1 VVKDSVL
8 FADNIIVET
17 IQNLL
22 SDYTAE
28 LARTNEK
35 LEQNTRETKMTA
47 MHTGEVQHEIEQ
59 LISSLPTIIIGLS
72 RDNNIVLWNAKAEDV
87 LGTGTEAVMGLH
99 ISQCGLDWDW
109 DKILD
114 GIIHSRYH
122 NSPTRVDDIKFRRPD
137 GEERYLGITVNP
149 LNGDDNSFLGMTI
162 IGADITDRKKMESQ
176 LQQSHKMEAIGQLA
190 AGIAHE
196 INTPVQFVG
205 DNTRF
210 FQEAFDDLIQIIKKQ
225 QEALEAAKS
234 NSLTEELIQNMEELI
249 EEIDL
254 EYLEEEIPVA
264 VEHSLKG
271 VERIAKIVQAMKIF
285 AHPGMVAK
293 EPVDINKEIEKTIT
307 ITRNEWKYVADLKTD
322 FDESLPPIPCFRAEF
337 NQVILNMIVN
347 AAHAIAEA
355 NRDDQS
361 QRGTIHIRTI
371 WEGNQAKICI
381 GDTGAG
387 IPEEIQHKIFDLF
400 FTTKEPGKGTGQGL
414 AISHSVIVEKHKGTL
429 TLETQEGKGTTFTIG
444 LPMEADPADNE

>member
-1 VVKDSVL
+1 M
-8 FADNIIVET
+8 ET

-28 LARTNEK
+28 LALTNEK
-35 LEQNTRETKMTA
+35 RKRNTRKNKMTA
-47 MHTGEVQHEIEQ
+47 MQTGEIQKEFEQ
-59 LISSLPTIIIGLS
+59 VISSLPTIIIGLS
-72 RDNNIVLWNAKAEDV
+72 RDNNIVLWNAEAEDV
-87 LGTGTEAVMGLH
+87 LGTGAEAVVGLH
-99 ISQCGLDWDW
+99 ISQCGIDWDW

-122 NSPTRVDDIKFRRPD
+122 SIPTRVDDIGFLRPD
-137 GEERYLGITVNP
+137 GEKRYLGLTVNP
-149 LNGDDNSFLGMTI
+149 LNCDENNILGLTI

-210 FQEAFDDLIQIIKKQ
+210 FQDSFDDLIQIIKQQ
-225 QEALEAAKS
+225 QEALAAARS
-234 NSLTEELIQNMEELI
+234 NSLTDKLAEKTDQLI
-249 EEIDL
+249 EENDL
-254 EYLEEEIPVA
+254 EYLEEEVPLA
-264 VEHSLKG
+264 LEQTLKG

-293 EPVDINKEIEKTIT
+293 EPVDINQEIEKTIT

-322 FDESLPPIPCFRAEF
+322 FDESLPMVPCFRAEF

-347 AAHAIAEA
+347 AAHAIAEK
-355 NRDDQS
+355 NQDNQS
-361 QRGTIHIRTI
+361 EKGTIQVRTI
-371 WEGNQAKICI
+371 HEGDQAKICI
-381 GDTGAG
+381 SDTGAG
-387 IPEEIQHKIFDLF
+387 IPEDIRHKIFDLF
-400 FTTKEPGKGTGQGL
+400 FTTKETGKGTGQGL
-414 AISHSVIVEKHKGTL
+414 AISHSVIVEKHKGSL
-429 TLETQEGKGTTFTIG
+429 TLESQEGKGTTFNIT
-444 LPMEADPADNE
+444 LPLEAETADNE

>member
-1 VVKDSVL
+1 MKTIENVL
-8 FADNIIVET
+8 T
-17 IQNLL
+17 
-22 SDYTAE
+22 DYTAE
-28 LARTNEK
+28 LTSTNAK
-35 LEQNTRETKMTA
+35 LESDIGDNKPVAYRS
-47 MHTGEVQHEIEQ
+47 GEIKQEIEQ
-59 LISSLPTIIIGLS
+59 VISSLPTIIIGLS
-72 RDNNIVLWNAKAEDV
+72 RDNNIALWNAKAEEV
-87 LGTGTEAVMGLH
+87 LGTGAERVLGMH
-99 ISQCGLDWDW
+99 ISQCGIDWNW

-122 NSPTRVDDIKFRRPD
+122 NSPTRVDDIEFARPD
-137 GEERYLGITVNP
+137 GEIRYLGITVNP
-149 LNGDDNSFLGMTI
+149 LNGDDDSILGLTI

-210 FQEAFDDLIQIIKKQ
+210 FQESFDDLMQIIKQQ
-225 QEALEAAKS
+225 QESLEAARS
-234 NSLTEELIQNMEELI
+234 NSLTDDLVEKTEKLI

-264 VEHSLKG
+264 IEHSLKG

-285 AHPGMVAK
+285 AHPGMVAR
-293 EPVDINKEIEKTIT
+293 EPVDINEEIGKTIT
-307 ITRNEWKYVADLKTD
+307 ITRNEWKYVAELKTD
-322 FDESLPPIPCFRAEF
+322 FDESLPPVPCFRAEF

-347 AAHAIAEA
+347 AAHAIAEV
-355 NRDDQS
+355 NKDNQS
-361 QRGTIHIRTI
+361 DRGTISVRTVNA
-371 WEGNQAKICI
+371 GDHAKICI

-387 IPEEIQHKIFDLF
+387 IPEDIRHKIFDLF

-414 AISHSVIVEKHKGTL
+414 AISHSVIVEKHNGTL
-429 TLETQEGKGTTFTIG
+429 DLETQEGKGTTFIIG
-444 LPMEADPADNE
+444 LPIEAEATDNE